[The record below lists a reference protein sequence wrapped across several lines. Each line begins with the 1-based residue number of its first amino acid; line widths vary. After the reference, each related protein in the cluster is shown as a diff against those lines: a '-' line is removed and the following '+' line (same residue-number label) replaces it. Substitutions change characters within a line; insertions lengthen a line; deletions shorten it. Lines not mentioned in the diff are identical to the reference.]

1 MSEGAITCK
10 SGNEEKIAVH
20 SAWIDGVK
28 KNTLLLLVLGAII
41 VGFIVYLNARITS
54 IEIKNA
60 VEIATIKTE
69 IEIKISSLEKQ
80 VESLKADC
88 EQAKKRLHR
97 GKVIYLEIRKE
108 IACYRNSCVTVA

>member
-1 MSEGAITCK
+1 MSCDRNCAACPIQCGASTLSKLEANKKESREMSEGAITCK

-28 KNTLLLLVLGAII
+28 KNTLLLLVFGAII

-69 IEIKISSLEKQ
+69 IEIKISSLKNR
-80 VESLKADC
+80 LKA
-88 EQAKKRLHR
+88 
-97 GKVIYLEIRKE
+97 
-108 IACYRNSCVTVA
+108 

>member
-28 KNTLLLLVLGAII
+28 KNTLLLLILGAII

-54 IEIKNA
+54 IDIKNA

-69 IEIKISSLEKQ
+69 TEIRISSLEKQ

-88 EQAKKRLHR
+88 EQAKKDYAAARSYISR
-97 GKVIYLEIRKE
+97 YVKK
-108 IACYRNSCVTVA
+108 

>member
-28 KNTLLLLVLGAII
+28 KNTLLLLVFGAII

-80 VESLKADC
+80 VESLKLDC
-88 EQAKKRLHR
+88 EQAKRDYTAARSYISRYVK
-97 GKVIYLEIRKE
+97 KY
-108 IACYRNSCVTVA
+108 SVTATVT